1 MEWRGGL
8 EVAQLQ
14 FHLRIQHGLVGL
26 IPIDE
31 HREFANAET
40 PNHFERLGACLQAR
54 SAAALDLSSG
64 PVKMLAIGTMGTRGR
79 ETDIGECKQGCSNV
93 PHAVFFEIHGVTP
106 SACNTLARAR
116 PTAASWRLAAAAA
129 SCAADRALSVSRSEE
144 RRVGK
149 ECRSRWSPYH

>member
-106 SACNTLARAR
+106 SACNT
-116 PTAASWRLAAAAA
+116 
-129 SCAADRALSVSRSEE
+129 RSEE
-144 RRVGK
+144 HTSELQSQSNLV
-149 ECRSRWSPYH
+149 CRLLLEKKKKKKQTSKYSRPG